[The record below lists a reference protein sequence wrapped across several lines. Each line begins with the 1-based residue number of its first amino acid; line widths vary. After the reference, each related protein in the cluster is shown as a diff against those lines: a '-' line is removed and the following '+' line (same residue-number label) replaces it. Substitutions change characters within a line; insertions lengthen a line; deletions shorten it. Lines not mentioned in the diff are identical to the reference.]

1 MTTPA
6 DHPAA
11 NYPSWLGRA
20 QVPVTVIV
28 GPPGNGA
35 RAYIDATAAAGDI
48 IIDINAIFFDLS
60 GLAPSDPR
68 RADWSRAAFTRRNA
82 ALAALATARDDDAAA
97 WVISP
102 APRAWQRKWWAERLG
117 AVVQLLDP
125 GRAAAVAGAQAEGVA
140 EKWVHQWYAEAA
152 GDAGSVG
159 GTGIPAAR
167 PRAGDDRESASARG
181 YGSRHRALRDKQ
193 LAREPWCRFCLQERD
208 AREPATHLDHIIPFR
223 RPDDSIDWKLW
234 GDPKNHR
241 SLCGPCHNSRGAQRN
256 RPEKPPGAGID
267 GKPMDPAHPW
277 NRAKA

>member
-11 NYPSWLGRA
+11 NYPSWLTPA
-20 QVPVTVIV
+20 KLPVTVIV

-35 RAYIDATAAAGDI
+35 RAHIDATARAGDI
-48 IIDINAIFFDLS
+48 IIDINAIFFDLC
-60 GLAPSDPR
+60 GLSPSDPA
-68 RADWSRAAFTRRNA
+68 RAAWAPAAFTRRNA
-82 ALAALATARDDDAAA
+82 ALAALATARDDDVAA

-102 APRAWQRKWWAERLG
+102 APRAWQRSWWAERLG

-125 GRAAAVAGAQAEGVA
+125 GRSAAIAGARAEGVA

-152 GDAGSVG
+152 GDG
-159 GTGIPAAR
+159 GAAIPVAR

-193 LAREPWCRFCLQERD
+193 LAREPWCRICRDERGQNI
-208 AREPATHLDHIIPFR
+208 PATVLDHEKPFR
-223 RPDDSIDWKLW
+223 RPDNSIDWKLW

-241 SLCGPCHNSRGAQRN
+241 SLCGPCHDSRGAQRN
-256 RPEKPPGAGID
+256 RPEKPPGAGVD
-267 GKPMDPAHPW
+267 GRPIDPAHPW
-277 NRAKA
+277 NQRS